1 MGYIESHELAE
12 SVNENRLCRFR
23 SLNAREFGMVA
34 VERTASQTATAG
46 IAVKGSTIYIVDD
59 DESFRKSLKRLV
71 CAQGYNAEA
80 FASGTEF
87 LSHSITGPGC
97 ILLDFRMSGMTGIEL
112 QTRILQAGISLP
124 VIFLSGEADIPVSV
138 SAMKQGAVD
147 FLVKP
152 VDHLELFRAIGRGLE
167 HFKSIGAANRHKAC
181 ILARLARLSLRERE
195 VLEEVVKGRLN
206 KQIGYDLGIAE
217 KTVKVHRSR
226 VMEKM
231 EVKSLAGLVHLCHD
245 VNIGVNQMAD

>member
-1 MGYIESHELAE
+1 VGYIENHELAE

-23 SLNAREFGMVA
+23 SLNTREFGMVA
-34 VERTASQTATAG
+34 TGRTASETAAAG
-46 IAVKGSTIYIVDD
+46 IAAKGSTIYIVDD

-71 CAQGYNAEA
+71 CTQGYNAEA

-152 VDHLELFRAIGRGLE
+152 VDHLELFRAIGRGFE
-167 HFKSIGAANRHKAC
+167 HFKSIDAANRHKAC

-231 EVKSLAGLVHLCHD
+231 EVKSLADLVHLCHD
-245 VNIGVNQMAD
+245 VNIGVNQIAD